1 MRTQTL
7 SDISIEESGNRSKF
21 IARESTYADL
31 DLAFRPNPVTGD
43 INPIRDTDAIKRSV
57 VNLVLTSFF
66 ERPFQPEIGSGVRGL
81 LFEPADPITMHSIE
95 EAVNRTIENF
105 EPRVRVLD
113 ISSDFQED
121 DNSYRL
127 TLEFQILSSQ
137 QTVTTDIVLER
148 LR

>member
-7 SDISIEESGNRSKF
+7 SDISLDLSNNQSKF
-21 IARESTYADL
+21 IARETPYADL

-43 INPIRDTDAIKRSV
+43 INPIRDTEAIKRSV

-105 EPRVRVLD
+105 EPRVRVLE
-113 ISSDFQED
+113 ITSDFQED

-137 QTVTTDIVLER
+137 QVVTTDIVLER

>member
-7 SDISIEESGNRSKF
+7 SDISIDTSNNKSKF
-21 IARESTYADL
+21 IARQTPYADI

-43 INPIRDTDAIKRSV
+43 INPIRDIEAVKRSV
-57 VNLVLTSFF
+57 VNLVLTNFN

-95 EAVNRTIENF
+95 EAVLRTVENF

-113 ISSDFQED
+113 INSEFQED

-127 TLEFQILSSQ
+127 TLEFQILSSG
-137 QTVTTDIVLER
+137 QTVVTDIVLER

>member
-31 DLAFRPNPVTGD
+31 DLSFRPNPVTGD

-57 VNLVLTSFF
+57 INLVLTSFF

-81 LFEPADPITMHSIE
+81 LFEPADAITMHSIE

-113 ISSDFQED
+113 ISSEFQED